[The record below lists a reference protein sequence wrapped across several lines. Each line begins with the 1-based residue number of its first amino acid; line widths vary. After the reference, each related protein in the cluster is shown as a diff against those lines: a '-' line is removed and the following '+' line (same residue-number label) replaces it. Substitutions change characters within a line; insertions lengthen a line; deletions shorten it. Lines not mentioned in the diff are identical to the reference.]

1 MGQVKAVDAVLL
13 DLLKKSTQFVV
24 PIYQRVYSWNYTECR
39 RLWDDVVYAG
49 GHDTM
54 GAHFTGSIVY
64 VERDEGTKT
73 SAEPDLLIDGQQR
86 VTTVLLLLAALAA
99 RLDALPEGQR
109 EPVEGFSPAK
119 IRNRYLTN
127 SDEDGDRYYKLILSK
142 SDRGALNAIIG
153 GTPASS
159 GSRVVDNY
167 EYLQSLLTQPDTSL
181 EQVCLGLKK
190 LVVVDVK
197 LTRGSDNPQL
207 VFETMNSTGK
217 RLTQADLIRN
227 FVLMDLA
234 ASEQNKLYEGYW
246 SKMEEAFQRVNEA
259 RFDEFVRHYL
269 TLKTGQI
276 PRRDDIY
283 DAFKEYAEAV
293 ESTGLP
299 REQLVIDLY
308 RYAMRFSKMALG
320 NEPDRAL
327 HRRFRDLE
335 LLRATVVYPFL
346 LRVYADYEDHVLTS
360 DDVVQILDMVTAYI
374 FRRAV
379 CQIPTNSLNKTFAG
393 LASAIDTSDY
403 ELSIAA
409 RFALLA
415 GYTRFPGDD
424 EFTAALT
431 TGDLYHFKRAAY
443 MLRNLENE
451 GRKEPVST
459 ADFTIEHILPQ
470 NENLSAEW
478 RHELG
483 PDWKAIQERYL
494 HTLGNLTLTGY
505 NPEYSDRP
513 FKQKRDMAGGFK
525 ESPLHLNQGLGQ
537 LEAWG
542 PEQIEQ
548 RASRLAHACVK
559 LWRRPAVPSEALARY
574 RARSQSRQGFDW
586 SLTHRILEQVFPGTW
601 TSYYHLAE
609 AVGTSAQAIANH
621 VSKCPVCT
629 APYRVLRWDGRI
641 ADGFAWSDP
650 NDTRDPKEVLE
661 AEGVQFTHGV
671 ADPEQK
677 LDTEDLLGLVED

>member
-1 MGQVKAVDAVLL
+1 
-13 DLLKKSTQFVV
+13 
-24 PIYQRVYSWNYTECR
+24 
-39 RLWDDVVYAG
+39 
-49 GHDTM
+49 
-54 GAHFTGSIVY
+54 
-64 VERDEGTKT
+64 
-73 SAEPDLLIDGQQR
+73 
-86 VTTVLLLLAALAA
+86 
-99 RLDALPEGQR
+99 
-109 EPVEGFSPAK
+109 
-119 IRNRYLTN
+119 
-127 SDEDGDRYYKLILSK
+127 
-142 SDRGALNAIIG
+142 
-153 GTPASS
+153 
-159 GSRVVDNY
+159 
-167 EYLQSLLTQPDTSL
+167 
-181 EQVCLGLKK
+181 
-190 LVVVDVK
+190 
-197 LTRGSDNPQL
+197 
-207 VFETMNSTGK
+207 
-217 RLTQADLIRN
+217 
-227 FVLMDLA
+227 
-234 ASEQNKLYEGYW
+234 
-246 SKMEEAFQRVNEA
+246 MEKAFQGANEA

-276 PRRDDIY
+276 PRLDDIY
-283 DAFKEYAEAV
+283 DAFKEYAEGV

-299 REQLVIDLY
+299 RAQLVIDLY

-320 NEPDRAL
+320 NEPDQPL

-346 LRVYADYEDHVLTS
+346 LRVYADYEDKVLS
-360 DDVVQILDMVTAYI
+360 ADDVAQILDMVTAYI

-393 LASAIDTSDY
+393 LASAIDPSDY
-403 ELSIAA
+403 VLSIAA

-443 MLRNLENE
+443 MLRKLENE

-459 ADFTIEHILPQ
+459 ADYTIEHILPQ

-483 PDWKAIQERYL
+483 PDWKATQERYL

-513 FKQKRDMAGGFK
+513 FQQKRDIAGGFK

-537 LEAWG
+537 LDAWG
-542 PEQIEQ
+542 PDQIEQ
-548 RASRLAHACVK
+548 RAARLANACVK
-559 LWRRPAVPSEALARY
+559 LWRRPTVPSEVLDRY
-574 RARSQSRQGFDW
+574 RARFQSRQGFDW
-586 SLTHRILEQVFPGTW
+586 SLTHQILEQVFPGTW

-609 AVGTSAQAIANH
+609 AVGTSAQAVANH

-650 NDTRDPKEVLE
+650 NDTRDPKDVLQ